1 MSVVHTVLARLP
13 RPVRA
18 TLVKHKEL
26 LKFAFVG
33 GVCFV
38 VTNVVNY
45 ALKLTILNDKPVTAL
60 VLAVLIA
67 TVVSYVLSREWSF
80 NTRGGRE
87 RPHEA
92 ALFFL
97 ISGVSVALNS
107 TPLLVSRY
115 VFDLEVPHVSLLV
128 QEIADYTSGMILG
141 TLVAMVFRWWA
152 FRKWVF
158 PQAGARPRTLP
169 RGRPGHDERDRAA

>member
-1 MSVVHTVLARLP
+1 MSVVHSVLARLP
-13 RPVRA
+13 RPIR
-18 TLVKHKEL
+18 TKLIKHKEL

-33 GVCFV
+33 GVCFA

-45 ALKLTILNDKPVTAL
+45 ALKLTILTEKPVTAL

-67 TVVSYVLSREWSF
+67 TIVSYVLNREWSF
-80 NTRGGRE
+80 STRGGRE

-97 ISGVSVALNS
+97 ISGVSVGLNS
-107 TPLLVSRY
+107 APMLVSRY
-115 VFDLEVPHVSLLV
+115 VLHLETPYVSLLV
-128 QEIADYTSGMILG
+128 QEVADYASGMILG

-158 PQAGARPRTLP
+158 PTADARPRPL
-169 RGRPGHDERDRAA
+169 RRRPPYEEQNRAA

>member
-1 MSVVHTVLARLP
+1 MSVVHRVLARLP
-13 RPVRA
+13 RPVR
-18 TLVKHKEL
+18 TKLIKHKEL

-33 GVCFV
+33 TVCFV

-67 TVVSYVLSREWSF
+67 TIVSYVLNREWAF
-80 NTRGGRE
+80 RTRGGRE
-87 RPHEA
+87 RQHEA
-92 ALFFL
+92 TLFFL
-97 ISGVSVALNS
+97 ISGVSVGLNS
-107 TPLLVSRY
+107 TPMLVSRY
-115 VFDLEVPHVSLLV
+115 VLDLEVPRVSLLV
-128 QEIADYTSGMILG
+128 QEVADYASGMILG

-158 PQAGARPRTLP
+158 PQANVRSRRL
-169 RGRPGHDERDRAA
+169 RGRPPYEEWDRAA